1 MSQEKW
7 TILFRDEQTGAKAM
21 RLTPEGGLT
30 RRKMFAVMI
39 DTREEAEKIAAE
51 IRENHPEA
59 TVRVEKF

>member
-21 RLTPEGGLT
+21 RLAGDGGLT
-30 RRKMFAVMI
+30 RRKMFAAMI
-39 DTREEAEKIAAE
+39 DTREKAEKIAAE